1 MRPYPPM
8 RALDYPFAIPDR
20 SFVHHRGEVREPGE
34 VEVDRSDRVALLAY
48 GSNAAPEVLDRKLAA
63 DPDPVLMMR
72 ATLLGYDV
80 VYSNH
85 LSAYGA
91 VPATLHGSPG
101 TEATVFVAYL
111 SAAQLELIAL
121 TEPNYDLTRLEDIR
135 CELEDG
141 GRLSEIDAYVSRH
154 GCLLDS
160 DGSPVALAAI
170 PARARRLP
178 VRSQAQAQALFIAA
192 FSGS

>member
-1 MRPYPPM
+1 M

-20 SFVHHRGEVREPGE
+20 SFVHHRGEVRDPEE
-34 VEVDRSDRVALLAY
+34 VEVDLTDRTALLAY
-48 GSNAAPEVLDRKLAA
+48 GSNAAPEVLDRKLAG
-63 DPDPVLMMR
+63 DPDPVLLAR
-72 ATLLGYDV
+72 SNLLGYDV

-91 VPATLHGSPG
+91 VPATLHASPG

-111 SAAQLELIAL
+111 STAQLELIAL
-121 TEPNYDLTRLEDIR
+121 TEPNYDLTRLERVR

-154 GCLLDS
+154 GCLLDA
-160 DGSPVALAAI
+160 DGSPTALAAI
-170 PARARRLP
+170 AARDRCFP
-178 VRSQAQAQALFIAA
+178 VRSQEEAQALFIAA
-192 FSGS
+192 SSGP